1 MDDLLAEFLAET
13 VEKAETVR
21 DRAGLAGRGDG
32 GDAVAEAFRMA
43 ATINATAR
51 YLDIPALKA
60 VAEAVE
66 SLAGGLR
73 DGRLQRFS
81 GSESLLLAAVGRIED
96 IAGEMMSGIQV
107 VDGADG
113 DLVSRLRIAANGYQ
127 GEEDVN
133 AIDSSLRAN

>member
-13 VEKAETVR
+13 VENAGTVR
-21 DRAGLAGRGDG
+21 DRAGQAGRGDG

-43 ATINATAR
+43 AAISATAR
-51 YLDIPALKA
+51 YLEIPRLKA

-66 SLAGGLR
+66 RLAGGLR

-81 GSESLLLAAVGRIED
+81 GSEALLLAAVGRIEE
-96 IAGEMMSGIQV
+96 IAGDMMSGVEV

-113 DLVSRLRIAANGYQ
+113 ALVSRLRIAANGDQ
-127 GEEDVN
+127 GDDNVN
-133 AIDSSLRAN
+133 AIDNSLLVN